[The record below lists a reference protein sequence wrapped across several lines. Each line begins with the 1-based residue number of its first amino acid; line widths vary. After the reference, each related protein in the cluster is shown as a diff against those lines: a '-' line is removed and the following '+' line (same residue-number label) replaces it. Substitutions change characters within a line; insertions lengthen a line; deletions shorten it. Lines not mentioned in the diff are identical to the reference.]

1 MFTFDDA
8 TIERLFGAEDAENEN
23 DNRFKEYFYY
33 NRTYDNLV
41 ADLPIR
47 LLVGHKGIGKSAL
60 LRRAYLDNVENADL
74 AVWIR
79 PNDLTSHISNSETSD
94 FNQLIEKWKLGLLS
108 AVFEKALARIGQDA
122 DNSNTKKN
130 LAKSGVRSAIDII
143 VQLARTE
150 LPGVSDAVTKSAVS
164 KFMTN
169 RRIYVYID
177 DIDRGWD
184 ASSNSIKNISALL
197 NGLRDLAGT
206 DDRLMFRMGLRTDV
220 YFLVRTSDESTD
232 KIERNVL
239 WLEWT
244 NHEILHVIAKRIET
258 FFDSDYDERKIQKL
272 NQTDISNNV
281 LSKII
286 TPSFQGLGH
295 WSNRPIHNVLLSL
308 TRKRPRDLVKLLHG
322 AARKAYLHNNP
333 IITSGNLEST
343 FESYS
348 SERLQD
354 IINEF
359 RSELPNIEELVFGM
373 RPTKKERRTAESY
386 LYTTDQLIVK
396 MKDIIGHSTLHY
408 TNGRRVTP
416 KSLIQFLYKI
426 DFITARRDT
435 SDGIDRKYFDQ
446 NKFLANEV
454 VDFGYNWEV
463 HPAYRWALQPQ
474 SVAHILDSIRP

>member
-1 MFTFDDA
+1 MPTFDDA

-41 ADLPIR
+41 ANLPIR
-47 LLVGHKGIGKSAL
+47 ILVGHKGIGKSAL
-60 LRRAYLDNVENADL
+60 LRRAYLDNEENADL

-79 PNDLTSHISNSETSD
+79 PNDLISYVSDVATSD
-94 FNQLIEKWKLGLLS
+94 FNQLIENWKLGLLS
-108 AVFEKALARIGQDA
+108 AVSEKALTRIGQETE
-122 DNSNTKKN
+122 NENKTKF
-130 LAKSGVRSAIDII
+130 LKSGVRSAIDII
-143 VQLARTE
+143 LQVAKTE
-150 LPGVSDAVTKSAVS
+150 LPSVSDTVTRNIVANFLQNK
-164 KFMTN
+164 K
-169 RRIYVYID
+169 IYVYID

-184 ASSNSIKNISALL
+184 ASSVSIKNISALL

-206 DDRLMFRMGLRTDV
+206 DDRLMFRIGLRTDV

-258 FFDSDYDERKIQKL
+258 FFESDYDEKRIRKL
-272 NQTDISNNV
+272 NQTDISNNI

-322 AARKAYLHNNP
+322 AARKAYLYDNT
-333 IITSGNLEST
+333 IISSGNLEST

-373 RPTKKERRTAESY
+373 RPTKKERTAAQNY
-386 LYTTDQLIVK
+386 LHTTDQLIVK
-396 MKDIIGHSTLHY
+396 MKEIIGHSNLYY
-408 TNGRRVTP
+408 TNGRHVTP
-416 KSLIQFLYKI
+416 KSLMQFLYKI
-426 DFITARRDT
+426 DFITARRD
-435 SDGIDRKYFDQ
+435 SDTGIDRKYFDQ
-446 NKFLANEV
+446 NKFLASEV
-454 VDFGYNWEV
+454 VDFGYKWEV

-474 SVAHILDSIRP
+474 SVADIMETIRP